1 MDESTRWGSNRY
13 LTLLAVITV
22 HTALLA
28 WLAAASHT
36 RGVAANVPSESVQLL
51 FIPPP
56 SLPKVRLQSVQPL
69 RLRSGTPVSVTPP
82 PLDAPPS
89 PAAEEPPRSGSKD
102 GGSGVDWAA
111 EERRALRAFEI
122 RSHQPAINNSVSRRS
137 PAEQPWWP
145 AHRPGERYKTAE
157 GNWIVWINSSCYQ
170 VATSSLSTS
179 GSGPQPRTICPPEDV
194 PDAEPADPA
203 Q

>member
-13 LTLLAVITV
+13 LTLLAVVAV

-28 WLAAASHT
+28 WLAAAVHT
-36 RGVAANVPSESVQLL
+36 QPVAADVPSESVQLL

-56 SLPKVRLQSVQPL
+56 ILPKIRLESTQPL

-82 PLDAPPS
+82 TLDAPSSLAPE
-89 PAAEEPPRSGSKD
+89 APPRSGSKD

-111 EERRALRAFEI
+111 EARRALQAFEI

-137 PAEQPWWP
+137 AAEQPWWP
-145 AHRPGERYKTAE
+145 VHRPGERYKTAD
-157 GNWIVWINSSCYQ
+157 GNWIVWIDSSCYQ
-170 VATSSLSTS
+170 VATSSPSTN
-179 GSGPQPRTICPPEDV
+179 GSGPQPLTICPHGA
-194 PDAEPADPA
+194 PDAEPTDPA
-203 Q
+203 H

>member
-13 LTLLAVITV
+13 LTLLAVVTV
-22 HTALLA
+22 HAALLA
-28 WLAAASHT
+28 WLAAAVQT
-36 RGVAANVPSESVQLL
+36 RGVAAYVPSESVQLL

-56 SLPKVRLQSVQPL
+56 SLPRIRLQSVQPQRPL
-69 RLRSGTPVSVTPP
+69 SGIPVAVTPP

-89 PAAEEPPRSGSKD
+89 PAAEAPPRSGSKD

-111 EERRALRAFEI
+111 EERRALQAFEI

-145 AHRPGERYKTAE
+145 AHRPGERYKTAD
-157 GNWIVWINSSCYQ
+157 GNWIVWIDSSCYQ
-170 VATSSLSTS
+170 VATSSPSAN
-179 GSGPQPRTICPPEDV
+179 GSEPQPLTICPKDP

-203 Q
+203 H